1 KNGFPFK
8 ALDCIQQAIE
18 KGFESPEIYKIK
30 ALIRSSNVIEKASD
44 IKDCFESF
52 KKAAELNP
60 NIFQDTEFM
69 QKISSVLKNYAEAL
83 RDLLDSKALGTEDKK
98 KAALEAIKMFAITN
112 MNQEGI
118 SLLERYKDILKDRE
132 DYYRAGFLL
141 YKTISPEKARE
152 ILKEGLSRFP
162 DDEVLKDLAK
172 QV

>member
-1 KNGFPFK
+1 
-8 ALDCIQQAIE
+8 
-18 KGFESPEIYKIK
+18 
-30 ALIRSSNVIEKASD
+30 
-44 IKDCFESF
+44 
-52 KKAAELNP
+52 
-60 NIFQDTEFM
+60 M
-69 QKISSVLKNYAEAL
+69 QKISSILKNYAEAL
-83 RDLLDSKALGTEDKK
+83 RDLLDSKALGTEEEKK
-98 KAALEAIKMFAITN
+98 KAALETIKMFAIIN

-162 DDEVLKDLAK
+162 DDKVLKDLAK